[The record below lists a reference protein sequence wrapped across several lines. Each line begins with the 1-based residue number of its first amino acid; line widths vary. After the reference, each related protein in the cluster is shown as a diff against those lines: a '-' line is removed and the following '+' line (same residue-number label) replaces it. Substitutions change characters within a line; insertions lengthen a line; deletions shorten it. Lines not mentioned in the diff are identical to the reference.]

1 LDIKIIRETPDLVR
15 KDLEKRGA
23 SEKMKILEKLIKDD
37 SSWRSLVSETNNLRK
52 EKNTVTQKI
61 ADLKKDGKGAEEEL
75 KKASEL
81 DKKITENEEKMRQ
94 LEESNRN
101 ALMRIPNILQKD
113 VPVGKDDSENV
124 EIRKWGQIPKFDFKV
139 KDHID
144 LGLSNDLFDIERA
157 AKVSGARFYYLK
169 NELVEMDLA
178 LQQFGLD
185 FLKKKGFTLVE
196 PPFMIRRKPY
206 EGVTDLGDF
215 EDVLYKVEGED
226 LHMIATSEHPLV
238 SMFMDEIIDA
248 EKLPI
253 KLAGVSPCFRKE
265 AGSHGRDTKG
275 IFRVHQFNKIEQVIF
290 CKPEDSSKMH
300 EELIKNTEEIYQALG
315 LAYRI
320 VDICTGDIGTVAT
333 RKYDMEVWLPGQDK
347 YREVA
352 SCSNCTDYQARRL
365 NIRMRRKQGEKTEFL
380 HTLNNTGIATGRT
393 MIAIMENFQQKDG
406 SILIPEALR
415 KYMGG
420 RDRIPSAK

>member
-1 LDIKIIRETPDLVR
+1 
-15 KDLEKRGA
+15 
-23 SEKMKILEKLIKDD
+23 MKILEKLIKDD